1 MCCSQS
7 AGSSM
12 PTSGSSIR
20 SPATRPSFTRPPTS
34 STPTFTGRSRRSE
47 TWGGR
52 RRRARARPWWVSS
65 SCCSRTGCSV
75 SRSRRVQS
83 TSLAA
88 PLHVAS
94 LLRRQRSRRP
104 RAGNLAVHACLLL
117 LSFLFLVPL
126 ILLVS
131 ASLSSEADIST
142 YGFSLI
148 PRSIDFA
155 AYQYILNDPTQIVS
169 AYAVTITVTLVAT
182 GAGVL
187 IMALLSRPALA
198 TVALFCALAYWNDW
212 YLALLFINNP
222 ALVPLQYLLYQI
234 STNIAILQTSSQAF
248 GVQIPA
254 LSAQMAIAVLA
265 IGPITLAFLAVQK
278 HFVSGI
284 TLGGAKGDWGD
295 VEAPRAAR
303 LLRSWLAHR
312 GSGPRRGPPR

>member
-65 SCCSRTGCSV
+65 SCCSRTGWCV
-75 SRSRRVQS
+75 ARSRRVQS
-83 TSLAA
+83 SSMAA
-88 PLHVAS
+88 PLQVAP
-94 LLRRQRSRRP
+94 LLRRQRYRRP

-142 YGFSLI
+142 YGFSLV

-155 AYQYILNDPTQIVS
+155 AYQYILNDPSQILS
-169 AYAVTITVTLVAT
+169 AYAVTITVTLVRT
-182 GAGVL
+182 FAGPL
-187 IMALLSRPALA
+187 IMALL
-198 TVALFCALAYWNDW
+198 AY
-212 YLALLFINNP
+212 
-222 ALVPLQYLLYQI
+222 PLSL
-234 STNIAILQTSSQAF
+234 TTSSF
-248 GVQIPA
+248 PPP
-254 LSAQMAIAVLA
+254 L
-265 IGPITLAFLAVQK
+265 PLAFP
-278 HFVSGI
+278 S
-284 TLGGAKGDWGD
+284 TLP
-295 VEAPRAAR
+295 VTP
-303 LLRSWLAHR
+303 
-312 GSGPRRGPPR
+312 GPH